1 LQTGTPKH
9 AAIDV
14 AQNSKSPSP
23 GAKLTFYNG
32 VAAGLPVALG
42 YIPIAI
48 TFGLLANAAG
58 VPNHVSIMM
67 SLLVFA
73 GASQFVAVNLLAMG
87 VTHWEIVLT
96 TFILNLRHFL
106 MTASVSRRIQRGTPK
121 NIMAL
126 IAFGVTDETFT
137 VASLRREAE
146 LSPAFALGLN
156 LAAFSAWNAGT
167 WAGIFLGAG
176 LPASLQASM
185 GIALYAMFIGLL
197 VPSMRGSRQVL
208 VISLLAAGIHS
219 LLHWLPPLNGLPTGW
234 SIIITTVLA
243 AAAGAALFPERSDR

>member
-1 LQTGTPKH
+1 MQTGTGNPVNH
-9 AAIDV
+9 AENAA
-14 AQNSKSPSP
+14 AQPAGS
-23 GAKLTFYNG
+23 LTFLKG
-32 VAAGLPVALG
+32 MAAGLPVALG
-42 YIPIAI
+42 YIPIAV

-58 VPNHVSIMM
+58 IPNHVSIMM

-73 GASQFVAVNLLAMG
+73 GASQFVGVSLLAAG

-106 MTASVSRRIQRGTPK
+106 MTASISQRISRGTPK
-121 NIMAL
+121 KTLAL
-126 IAFGVTDETFT
+126 ASFGVTDETFT

-146 LSPAFALGLN
+146 LSPSFMLGLN
-156 LAAFSAWNAGT
+156 LAAFGAWNIGT
-167 WAGIFLGAG
+167 WIGVFLGAG

-197 VPSMRGSRQVL
+197 VPSMRVSRAVL

-219 LLHWLPPLNGLPTGW
+219 LLHWLPPLQGLSTGW

-243 AAAGAALFPERSDR
+243 AAAGALLFPERGDG